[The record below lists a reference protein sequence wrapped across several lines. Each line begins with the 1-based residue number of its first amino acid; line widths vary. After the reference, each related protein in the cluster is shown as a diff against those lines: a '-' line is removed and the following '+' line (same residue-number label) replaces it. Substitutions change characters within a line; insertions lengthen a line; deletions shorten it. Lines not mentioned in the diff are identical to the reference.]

1 MLLIPWAGLRFVLEL
16 DNALRQQALQ
26 QLQAQGARLADVAGD
41 RLLDTPVTADQTA
54 IYASSTDQAIAID
67 GYGHEWPGF
76 DEGDQPA
83 PWQTDATSRSEERRV
98 GKESRPRRTA
108 HKQTR

>member
-1 MLLIPWAGLRFVLEL
+1 MSLKRQLLLASLLMLLVPWAGLRFVLEL
-16 DNALRQQALQ
+16 DSALRQQALQ

-41 RLLDTPVTADQTA
+41 RLLDTPVATDQGA
-54 IYASSTDQAIAID
+54 IYAGSTDQAITID

-83 PWQTDATSRSEERRV
+83 P
-98 GKESRPRRTA
+98 
-108 HKQTR
+108 